1 MFVVG
6 AAYRRY
12 YHKYWKNNV
21 NQPMASSEIIPGIHV
36 VRGKFA
42 GEFGFIASYLIADA
56 GEVLVIDPG
65 TAGDPGDRLEKAIRS
80 LGLDPKNDVVGIL
93 CTHGHPDHAAGAG
106 RLRKTTGAPILIHQ
120 EDAELLQTPAKFL
133 NERLLMDKAERFSMK
148 FDKGPLR
155 VNYRGVEA
163 DELVSH
169 GQNISVGETNLKVIH
184 TGGHSAGHCAFYDMS
199 RKSLF
204 SGDEVNNFPN
214 DSRKFYVDNTGSI
227 VSKLAALDVLS
238 KLGADYLFPSHDTPH
253 LFADVR
259 LQFEAAKDG
268 VVYLQDTILTLLGA
282 RGEADIE
289 QLVFD
294 IRQARSVP
302 LPESYDALITTTI
315 HVTLMGLKEAGLIRE
330 LGDGIWTK
338 VG

>member
-1 MFVVG
+1 MLEEHSQSTMV
-6 AAYRRY
+6 
-12 YHKYWKNNV
+12 
-21 NQPMASSEIIPGIHV
+21 SSEIIPGIHV

-42 GEFGFIASYLIADA
+42 GEFGFIASYLVVDS
-56 GEVLVIDPG
+56 GEVLVLDPG
-65 TAGDPGDRLEKAIRS
+65 TAGDPGDRLEKAIRN
-80 LGLDPKNDVVGIL
+80 LGLDPKNDVIGIL

-106 RLRKTTGAPILIHQ
+106 RLKRETGAPILIHKD
-120 EDAELLQTPAKFL
+120 DAELLQTPAKFL

-155 VNYRGVEA
+155 VNYRGVDA
-163 DELVSH
+163 DELISH
-169 GQNISVGETNLKVIH
+169 GQNIPVGETNLKVIH
-184 TGGHSAGHCAFYDMS
+184 TGGHSAGHCAFYEMT

-253 LFADVR
+253 LFADIR
-259 LQFEAAKDG
+259 LQFEAARDG
-268 VVYLQDTILTLLGA
+268 VVHLQDTLLTLLSA
-282 RGEADIE
+282 RGEADVE

-302 LPESYDALITTTI
+302 NLESYDALVTTTI
-315 HVTLMGLKEAGLIRE
+315 HVTLTGLKEAGLITETR
-330 LGDGIWTK
+330 DGIWTK